1 MIFKNGNAYEGW
13 MKENKREGKGIY
25 VQGGVGYYEG
35 MFVNDL
41 KTEVGI
47 EVTYKKW
54 AFKGHFLNGLR
65 H

>member
-1 MIFKNGNAYEGW
+1 MR
-13 MKENKREGKGIY
+13 ENKREGKGVY
-25 VQGGVGYYEG
+25 VQGGVGFYEG
-35 MFVNDL
+35 NFVNDL
-41 KTEVGI
+41 KTEVGV